1 VLKFGGARALTK
13 HIHDELNHHLT
24 IDDPKIEVDPEVIDN
39 SIVIDESQIVP
50 KPKSKMTVRM
60 VESKVSAKKSN
71 LDKTTCNLYDLEDC
85 SGSEKTLNI
94 DFGLYQME
102 DY

>member
-13 HIHDELNHHLT
+13 HIHDELNHQLI
-24 IDDPKIEVDPEVIDN
+24 IDESKIEVEPEIIDN
-39 SIVIDESQIVP
+39 SIVIDGSQIVH
-50 KPKSKMTVRM
+50 KPKNKTTVRM
-60 VESKVSAKKSN
+60 VKSKVSAKKSN
-71 LDKTTCNLYDLEDC
+71 LEKTTSNIYDLEDC
-85 SGSEKTLNI
+85 NGPEKTLNI